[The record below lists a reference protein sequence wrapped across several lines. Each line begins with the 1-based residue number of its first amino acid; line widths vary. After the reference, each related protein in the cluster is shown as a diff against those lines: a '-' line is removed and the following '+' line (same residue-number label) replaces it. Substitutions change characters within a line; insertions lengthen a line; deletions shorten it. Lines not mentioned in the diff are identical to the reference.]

1 MIKDSTHF
9 TETSSSLID
18 IMLVSNPAN
27 ILFSGVGDPFLNLDI
42 RYHCPVFGVFKFSKS
57 HSTVFKRQIWKYQEG
72 NYETLKQKFLNTDW
86 DSLKNSN
93 IDIYATN
100 ITDHIKTLSYEC
112 IPNKIV
118 NIRQMEPPWMHNEL
132 RKLMR
137 KRKRA
142 YDKAKRT
149 NHVQHWTSYKKLRN
163 ETTSLLRSSKKTI
176 STN

>member
-1 MIKDSTHF
+1 MINDPTHF

-18 IMLVSNPAN
+18 IMLVSNPVN
-27 ILFSGVGDPFLNLDI
+27 ILFSGVRDPFLNLDI
-42 RYHCPVFGVFKFSKS
+42 RYHCPVFGVFKCSKN

-72 NYETLKQKFLNTDW
+72 TYESLKQKFLNTDW
-86 DSLKNSN
+86 DSLKDSN

-100 ITDHIKTLSYEC
+100 ITNNIKTLSYEC

-118 NIRQMEPPWMHNEL
+118 NIRQTEWMHNKL

-142 YDKAKRT
+142 YEKAKRT
-149 NHVQHWTSYKKLRN
+149 NLTQHWAYYKQLRN
-163 ETTSLLRSSKKTI
+163 ETTSLFRSSQKII